1 MTRRGYVL
9 NFLHLRNT
17 AILNTLTLWPY
28 GMREGNK
35 VKDVVVFVVTKV
47 FDFILTEINFTNSVI
62 VLDK

>member
-1 MTRRGYVL
+1 
-9 NFLHLRNT
+9 
-17 AILNTLTLWPY
+17 
-28 GMREGNK
+28 MREGNK